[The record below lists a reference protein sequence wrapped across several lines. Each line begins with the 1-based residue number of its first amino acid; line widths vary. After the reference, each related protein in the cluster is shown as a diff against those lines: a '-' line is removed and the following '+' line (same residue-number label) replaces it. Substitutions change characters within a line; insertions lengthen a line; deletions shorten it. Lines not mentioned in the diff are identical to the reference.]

1 VVAKRGAPVAPV
13 PDPVSAA
20 TLPAVI
26 LFKVVPDKAFLV
38 VDGKALDPTV
48 RTIPRPAAGKPEQV
62 VVRADG
68 FEDQPFTI
76 DDAAAASVDVWLNPA
91 ASKPSGSS
99 HHSSGDGTTKPP
111 PEALP
116 ANPY

>member
-1 VVAKRGAPVAPV
+1 
-13 PDPVSAA
+13 
-20 TLPAVI
+20 VI

-48 RTIPRPAAGKPEQV
+48 RSIPRPAAGKPEQV
-62 VVRADG
+62 IVRADG

-76 DDAAAASVDVWLNPA
+76 DDAAASSVDVWLNPA
-91 ASKPSGSS
+91 APKPSGASR
-99 HHSSGDGTTKPP
+99 HSSGDGTTKPP